1 MFEIHNT
8 ALSKNDEQ
16 LKFVHLLKTLRN
28 KQQIKLKNKM
38 FVKHLIEKAEELKKV
53 ENLKKEEELKEDTKN
68 QAKNIKMLPL
78 KVTKQQNNISENM
91 CSENIS
97 LMLEKYKILQAKINH
112 NNEMLSKVNTY
123 FSGISLKQPQ
133 QQEPSQRMKDIIN
146 LHNSL

>member
-38 FVKHLIEKAEELKKV
+38 FVKHLIEKAEE
-53 ENLKKEEELKEDTKN
+53 LKKEEELKEDTKN